1 MYLEA
6 LCKLLGLVQKEG
18 TMVITV
24 APKDG
29 NQGAAVFQNS
39 PELSFKPWK
48 LEVAAIS
55 WSQDSLGLHGPC
67 GRD

>member
-6 LCKLLGLVQKEG
+6 LCKFLGPVHKEG
-18 TMVITV
+18 IMVITV

-29 NQGAAVFQNS
+29 NQGDAVFQNS

-48 LEVAAIS
+48 LEAAAIN
-55 WSQDSLGLHGPC
+55 WNQNSLGLHGPC
-67 GRD
+67 GRA